1 MKYYDFTISFDDGDH
16 SLNAQNGLPIEDV
29 AELLSSLSK
38 AITLQ
43 KDDKI
48 VLSEI
53 RGNCYALNLTTSN
66 EVVYNSLKVVHK
78 QIHES
83 RYLGMN
89 SNQRKYARILQKVSD
104 GRYFIKVYDK
114 SKAFDLHI
122 DEVTLPEPSK
132 YFYEIGTIEGVL
144 TKIGSGKVS
153 EGASIHLHGIS
164 YNIQVDGEQE
174 LKLIKYYKGR
184 KLRLTVQRKIETDS
198 RTIKEAQLI
207 DFNILSDESFS
218 EKTKEIDNIRNEL
231 ANDLDKY
238 LSNNPIYD

>member
-1 MKYYDFTISFDDGDH
+1 MYYDFTISFDDSDH
-16 SLNAQNGLPIEDV
+16 SLTAKNGLPIEEV

-38 AITLQ
+38 AIAID

-53 RGNCYALNLTTSN
+53 RGNCYALNLTTEN

-78 QIHES
+78 QIKES

-89 SNQRKYARILQKVSD
+89 ANQRKYARTLQKVTD
-104 GRYFIKVYDK
+104 GKYYIKVYDK
-114 SKAFDLHI
+114 SKGFDLHI
-122 DEVTLPEPSK
+122 EEVALPEPSR

-164 YNIQVDGEQE
+164 YNIQVDGDQE
-174 LKLIKYYKGR
+174 LELINYYKGQ
-184 KLRLTVQRKIETDS
+184 KLRLTIQRKIETD
-198 RTIKEAQLI
+198 TKNIKEAQLI
-207 DFNILSDESFS
+207 DFDTLNDKSFS
-218 EKTKEIDNIRNEL
+218 EKFKSIDKIRDAL
-231 ANDLDKY
+231 ADDLDKY
-238 LSNNPIYD
+238 LSNKPEI